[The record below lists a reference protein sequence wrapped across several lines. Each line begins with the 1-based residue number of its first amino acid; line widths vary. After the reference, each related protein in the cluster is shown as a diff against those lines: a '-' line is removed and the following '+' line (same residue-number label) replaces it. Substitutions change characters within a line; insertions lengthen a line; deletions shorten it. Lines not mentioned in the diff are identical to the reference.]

1 MRRSNVA
8 NAVPGSA
15 DLNEGELAINT
26 MDGAL
31 YFKKSNGTII
41 TGYDDTIMH
50 IDSDDNRVGI
60 GTASPNTP
68 LHLQSSIDYVARFQS
83 TDTTVGILL
92 QDSNATN
99 RITNT
104 NGHLVLSADINGVA
118 ANSSIRFIVDS
129 TSNNSADADM
139 VLNSTGLGIGTSTPV
154 FKLSVDSGTGDWPAH
169 FKSTD
174 NKAGIIIAD
183 DDTTAYFGAESSRA
197 FMGIQA
203 GIHVNNLNVMN
214 TGYVGIGTTSPARRL
229 TVQGSS
235 GDNLPAR
242 FIGGANTTHGS
253 IEFQD
258 PTTTADYK
266 VVIGSKTDD
275 LYFQSGGNEK
285 ARLTSGGFLGIGT
298 GTIADTPIHVYRAS
312 GITGIIPQLKLHANT
327 SDNTGTQGSS
337 IDFVASSD
345 KTAVGSRI
353 IAARVA
359 AGAHQNLKFHTA
371 RDTFA
376 MIIDENQN
384 VGIGVAD
391 PSAKLQV
398 DGAIVSEGG
407 SFASAQ
413 EGSVTD
419 VGLVVPKNNY
429 IYSDDGTYLR
439 RIIGTTS
446 AGLIEIGQGGT
457 ALITDIILKP
467 GSTGNVRVFASG
479 SEDVRINSSGNMG
492 VGTTNPIAKLVVS
505 NSEAEGIEF
514 FPGNFTNGNV
524 IQNYNRATNAYVSL
538 KQSAADYRFNIGTAE
553 KARIDT
559 LGRLLVTDNGY
570 NAQFGNNIGGN
581 SDKFVAVSSATAGQT
596 VAYHLGV
603 NDTAR
608 NSRVKLFMTDDAAT
622 ANRAFGIAQTWSA
635 GGAMPFILTMGNN
648 ERLKVSTTGTVT
660 FNNAYTFPASI
671 GTAGQILKVPATGT
685 DLIWGADAGGG
696 SATLLTDSDGDTL
709 IQVEEGTDDDIIR
722 FDVAGSEIA
731 QMTDDGVVLND
742 GYNFEGDVI
751 GAIKFKA
758 QAGEALTKGDTVYI
772 SGISGNTTIVSKA
785 DANDAAK
792 MPAFGLAASTVSLNA
807 AVQIVTFGT
816 LQGIDTSSYS
826 EGDELYVNVL
836 AGTLTDN
843 APTGSTSALQK
854 IAKVTR
860 SDASAGSVKVSGAG
874 RTNATP
880 NLDEGKIFVGN
891 ASNKSVQVDDTLHV
905 DMANS
910 RVGVNTTS
918 PGRSLHVDGT
928 VRIDGGTG
936 VATTGVLE
944 VMQNGDDYDSGISL
958 TSSFT
963 NSHRIWKNSSG
974 VLNIGSSVSTT
985 ALQQAVNG
993 DITLNAQIFKITGAS
1008 PYIEG
1013 TGTGAMRIKHTAG
1026 QTMHIRPDQN
1036 GPVSFFEGN
1045 SGNHVYLMTAT
1056 PTANSSTN
1064 DSSYLSFQTRSKK
1077 ADGTSQ
1083 SATASIRARTLNVS
1097 NNQSELLF
1105 TGMSQHRFT
1114 NDIVVEGNLT
1124 VNGTQT
1130 ILNTATLSVDDLNIT
1145 VADGAADAA
1154 AANGAGLTVDGA
1166 NATWTYSSGDD
1177 AWASNKHAQ
1186 FYTGGGT
1193 GTLSVGRTSDQ
1204 ALRLYADDNY
1214 NRIFAYQ
1221 DADSNQD
1228 HFFDLVRSF
1237 AGTGRADMRF
1247 MSGSAVHAVLDK
1259 DGNFGIN
1266 TAAPSN
1272 KLEVNGIGC
1281 MISGLRL
1288 GSSASGE
1295 GLIRHGGAT
1304 SYGVGITTGAL
1315 TSPNIKLF
1323 VAHAND
1329 GGGVGIG
1336 TTAPKSLLNVTGT
1349 GADGGILTLEND
1361 STSLVTDRKVGQIHF
1376 YSNDGSTNG
1385 AGVKADIKAI
1395 AENTIGSEIGLA
1407 FGTSG
1412 TGSATA
1418 VEAMRIDAS
1427 GKVGIGTSSPAE
1439 RLEVSGG
1446 HIKITNTGN
1455 ANLYIN
1461 ANNAGSDATI
1471 YFEEEDSVKAK
1482 IQHDASNDSM
1492 LFTDGAFADTMT
1504 LKGTRVGIRTT
1515 SPAEA
1520 LHVDGGNIRIN
1531 IPDTGSSPANT
1542 AEFQMFGYEGRGAGI
1557 RIRDSVNSASNASDR
1572 EWFVGSGYAT
1582 DGFGIGYASNGSQS
1596 SYLAQNKFLIKPNGN
1611 IGIGTYDPATKL
1623 QISNNG
1629 GHTSGN
1635 VAISHSSFDLY
1646 NPLEADTNEKGS
1658 IITFSDNYYDGTN
1671 YIRTTRAGIKGGTDT
1686 VGNTADGFLAFYTDS
1701 GGANSLIERMRI
1713 DKNGFVGIGD
1723 TTPEVH
1729 LDVRGTGDT
1738 WTKVNSGSNTA
1749 IVGIRLGTATNSR
1762 ENVLYR
1768 NKSNNLLTLRSG
1780 IDNAELNFIVGGSS
1794 QEAMRINGSG
1804 NVGIGT
1810 DNPSNLLHVH
1820 ATGNGSSALIIED
1833 DARRLEM
1840 GRDMIQAKNAN
1851 GSGIEN
1857 LYIQPAGTTS
1867 FASNSGAVAI
1877 GNTGTLNGAK
1887 LYVKN
1892 GSSGQTYSN
1901 MSGILIDVNGNS
1913 NSYYGLRVGS
1923 SSGNNHLTV
1932 TNAGNVGIGTAS
1944 VDAKLKV
1951 NQDAVA
1957 TSLKVTGG
1965 NSGSNIAEFV
1975 RDVGGTATVSVSGY
1989 SANPQMHFASTSN
2002 TFAVG
2007 VRSNSF
2013 NIADHS
2019 YIDGT
2024 NIRLAIDNTGR
2035 VGIGVDAPLAKL
2047 QVEEYGIDTT
2057 TSSTTATTQVAIHS
2071 FPIANFR
2078 SARFTIQITNSTDS
2092 TYHSTEILAIHDG
2105 TTANITEFGEV
2116 HTGSSVEA
2124 TFDADVSSG
2133 NFRLLATPTS
2143 TNSMAFKV
2151 VCHSLTV

>member
-1 MRRSNVA
+1 MRRSAVSGS
-8 NAVPGSA
+8 VPGGA
-15 DLNEGELAINT
+15 DLNLGELALNTADGAIFVKNGAGDIVTVSHDGILHYDEANSRIGINT
-26 MDGAL
+26 TNPTYKFHVGGSGSSYLAGGIQLNSTDKITIGNPNQFITAVNDTSLTLATDGSASL
-31 YFKKSNGTII
+31 TILDNG
-41 TGYDDTIMH
+41 
-50 IDSDDNRVGI
+50 NVGI
-60 GTASPNTP
+60 GTSSP
-68 LHLQSSIDYVARFQS
+68 A
-83 TDTTVGILL
+83 
-92 QDSNATN
+92 
-99 RITNT
+99 
-104 NGHLVLSADINGVA
+104 
-118 ANSSIRFIVDS
+118 
-129 TSNNSADADM
+129 
-139 VLNSTGLGIGTSTPV
+139 
-154 FKLSVDSGTGDWPAH
+154 FKLSVDSGTSDTVAH

-174 NKAGIIIAD
+174 NKANIIIAD
-183 DDTTAYFGAESSRA
+183 DDTAIYVSAESSRA
-197 FMGIQA
+197 SLGMQPGV
-203 GIHVNNLNVMN
+203 HTNNLNVMN
-214 TGYVGIGTTSPARRL
+214 TGYVGIGTVSPARRL

-298 GTIADTPIHVYRAS
+298 GSTADTPIHVYRAS
-312 GITGIIPQLKLHANT
+312 GISGIIPQLKLHANT

-345 KTAVGSRI
+345 KTAIGSRI
-353 IAARVA
+353 IATRVA

-391 PSAKLQV
+391 PGAKLQV

-407 SFASAQ
+407 SFASNL
-413 EGSVTD
+413 ETVTD
-419 VGLVVPKNNY
+419 AGLVIQKNDY
-429 IYSDDGTYLR
+429 IYSDDNSYLR
-439 RIIGTTS
+439 KIIGHTS
-446 AGLIEIGQGGT
+446 ANHIEIGQGGT
-457 ALITDIILKP
+457 VYIGDINLRP
-467 GSTGNVRVFASG
+467 GASGNVKFFSSGAS
-479 SEDVRINSSGNMG
+479 SEDVRIASTGNMG
-492 VGTTNPIAKLVVS
+492 VGTTNPLGKLVVS
-505 NSEAEGIEF
+505 NGGVEGIEF
-514 FPGNFTNGNV
+514 FPGNFTNGNT
-524 IQNYNRATNAYVSL
+524 IQHYNRSTNAYVTI
-538 KQSAADYRFNIGTAE
+538 KQTAADYRFNIGTAE

-603 NDTAR
+603 NDTSR
-608 NSRVKLFMTDDAAT
+608 NARVKLFMTDDAAT

-671 GTAGQILKVPATGT
+671 GAAGQILKVPATGT

-709 IQVEEGTDDDIIR
+709 IQVEESTDDDIIR
-722 FDVAGSEIA
+722 FDTAGQQRMTILSNGKVGIGNTATTILHVEDDNANSFGTTTAWEVQTSDSLALVNASNSDGDQITSFYMRASGNGGNVSARQILRNTSSGSGEIHW
-731 QMTDDGVVLND
+731 QMRDSAHTTTTNDKMILKSSGQLGIGISPSGAKLHIQDDSGVQLRVQSSLSTGDFYKSGNDLVIANNANGVVKFWNNSVERIRLDGSGHVRIGGAAAANASGSRQTLHIDSSTNGAAIRLSQND
-742 GYNFEGDVI
+742 S
-751 GAIKFKA
+751 GALFRYDTTNGLKVGTITN
-758 QAGEALTKGDTVYI
+758 EILTLQTNDT
-772 SGISGNTTIVSKA
+772 
-785 DANDAAK
+785 D
-792 MPAFGLAASTVSLNA
+792 
-807 AVQIVTFGT
+807 AVQI
-816 LQGIDTSSYS
+816 
-826 EGDELYVNVL
+826 
-836 AGTLTDN
+836 
-843 APTGSTSALQK
+843 
-854 IAKVTR
+854 
-860 SDASAGSVKVSGAG
+860 
-874 RTNATP
+874 NATQ
-880 NLDEGKIFVGN
+880 DVTIKGN
-891 ASNKSVQVDDTLHV
+891 
-905 DMANS
+905 
-910 RVGVNTTS
+910 
-918 PGRSLHVDGT
+918 
-928 VRIDGGTG
+928 
-936 VATTGVLE
+936 E
-944 VMQNGDDYDSGISL
+944 
-958 TSSFT
+958 
-963 NSHRIWKNSSG
+963 
-974 VLNIGSSVSTT
+974 LNIE
-985 ALQQAVNG
+985 
-993 DITLNAQIFKITGAS
+993 GAS
-1008 PYIEG
+1008 PYIRG
-1013 TGTGAMRIKHTAG
+1013 YGTGAMRIKHTAG
-1026 QTMHIRPDQN
+1026 QTMHIRPDEN
-1036 GPVSFFEGN
+1036 GQVSFYEGN

-1105 TGMSQHRFT
+1105 TGMSQHRFA
-1114 NDIVVEGNLT
+1114 NDVVVEGNIT

-1166 NATWTYSSGDD
+1166 NATWNYSSGDD

-1193 GTLSVGRTSDQ
+1193 GTLSVGRTSNQ
-1204 ALRLYADDNY
+1204 AIRLYADDNY

-1221 DADSNQD
+1221 DSDTNGD

-1237 AGTGRADMRF
+1237 DGTGKADMRF
-1247 MSGSAVHAVLDK
+1247 MSGSAVHMLVDK
-1259 DGNFGIN
+1259 SGN
-1266 TAAPSN
+1266 
-1272 KLEVNGIGC
+1272 
-1281 MISGLRL
+1281 
-1288 GSSASGE
+1288 
-1295 GLIRHGGAT
+1295 
-1304 SYGVGITTGAL
+1304 
-1315 TSPNIKLF
+1315 
-1323 VAHAND
+1323 
-1329 GGGVGIG
+1329 VGIG
-1336 TTAPKSLLNVTGT
+1336 TSTPSSRLNVVHSSNATNGIIVQNATAGT
-1349 GADGGILTLEND
+1349 AARSVIRLLSDAAQFDMYATSSTYSGVASWSDSGVLSTSSNASGGLVLNAQSGGIKFQDAT
-1361 STSLVTDRKVGQIHF
+1361 T
-1376 YSNDGSTNG
+1376 
-1385 AGVKADIKAI
+1385 
-1395 AENTIGSEIGLA
+1395 EI
-1407 FGTSG
+1407 
-1412 TGSATA
+1412 
-1418 VEAMRIDAS
+1418 MRISDG
-1427 GKVGIGTSSPAE
+1427 GKVGIGVSSPSKNLHVKDSDDYQLQLQGSNSFWNVGAGWSGYYQDSLLIANNTGDKFVIDPNGKVGIGVSSPSQK
-1439 RLEVSGG
+1439 LEVSGG
-1446 HIKITNTGN
+1446 HIKITNAGN
-1455 ANLYIN
+1455 ANLFIN

-1471 YFEEEDSVKAK
+1471 YFEEQDNVKAM

-1492 LFTDGAFADTMT
+1492 LFTDGALADTMT

-1515 SPAEA
+1515 SPVEA

-1531 IPDTGSSPANT
+1531 IPDTGTAPANT

-1557 RIRDSVNSASNASDR
+1557 RIRDSVNSASNGSDR

-1596 SYLAQNKFLIKPNGN
+1596 SYLAQNKFLITPNGN
-1611 IGIGTYDPATKL
+1611 VGIGTTSTSPGYKL
-1623 QISNNG
+1623 HVKETGTNAGAI
-1629 GHTSGN
+1629 N
-1635 VAISHSSFDLY
+1635 V
-1646 NPLEADTNEKGS
+1646 E
-1658 IITFSDNYYDGTN
+1658 DGTSWLRLVPN
-1671 YIRTTRAGIKGGTDT
+1671 LGGSGFNPMSAAGDIGLIFSNDNDSSTNSSTNGLLIAPHSTSASGIKILE
-1686 VGNTADGFLAFYTDS
+1686 DG
-1701 GGANSLIERMRI
+1701 R
-1713 DKNGFVGIGD
+1713 VGIGT
-1723 TTPEVH
+1723 TTPNSIFTVNTTT
-1729 LDVRGTGDT
+1729 TGDGIELQSSEVSIA
-1738 WTKVNSGSNTA
+1738 KLSRAVVNSTVVASLDGVTGRPIHIGGVVN
-1749 IVGIRLGTATNSR
+1749 
-1762 ENVLYR
+1762 ENVILA
-1768 NKSNNLLTLRSG
+1768 
-1780 IDNAELNFIVGGSS
+1780 NAG
-1794 QEAMRINGSG
+1794 G

-1833 DARRLEM
+1833 DVRRLEM

-1857 LYIQPAGTTS
+1857 LYIQPAGITS
-1867 FASNSGAVAI
+1867 LASNSGAVAI

-1989 SANPQMHFASTSN
+1989 SSNPQMHFASTAN

>member
-1 MRRSNVA
+1 LARKSDIRLRRSAVSGS
-8 NAVPGSA
+8 VPGGA
-15 DLNEGELAINT
+15 DLNLGELALNT
-26 MDGAL
+26 ADGAI
-31 YFKKSNGTII
+31 FVKNGGGDIVTVSHDGILH
-41 TGYDDTIMH
+41 YDEANSRI
-50 IDSDDNRVGI
+50 GI
-60 GTASPNTP
+60 GTTNPSSTFQVEGTGDYLANFKSSDAASGIKLTDSSS
-68 LHLQSSIDYVARFQS
+68 QSRFVNIS
-83 TDTTVGILL
+83 
-92 QDSNATN
+92 
-99 RITNT
+99 
-104 NGHLVLSADINGVA
+104 GHLVLLADANN
-118 ANSSIRFIVDS
+118 NSSNSTIRFNIDTASVGATDS
-129 TSNNSADADM
+129 SMILT
-139 VLNSTGLGIGTSTPV
+139 STGLGIGTASPA
-154 FKLSVDSGTGDWPAH
+154 FKLSVNSGTSDYPAH
-169 FKSTD
+169 FESTD
-174 NKAGIIIAD
+174 NKAAIIIAD
-183 DDTTAYFGAESSRA
+183 DDTTIYVSAESNRA
-197 FMGIQA
+197 SLGMQPGL
-203 GIHVNNLNVMN
+203 HVNNLNVMN
-214 TGYVGIGTTSPARRL
+214 TGYVGIGTSSPARRL
-229 TVQGSS
+229 TVEGAS

-266 VVIGSKTDD
+266 VVIGSKSDD

-298 GTIADTPIHVYRAS
+298 GSLADTPIHVYRAS

-327 SDNTGTQGSS
+327 SDDTGTQGSS

-391 PSAKLQV
+391 PGAKLQV

-413 EGSVTD
+413 EGSITD
-419 VGLVVPKNNY
+419 VGLVIPKNNY
-429 IYSDDGTYLR
+429 IYSDDGSYLR
-439 RIIGTTS
+439 KVIGHTS
-446 AGLIEIGQGGT
+446 TGLIEIGQGGT

-467 GSTGNVRVFASG
+467 GSTGNVRFFASG
-479 SEDVRINSSGNMG
+479 SEDVRINSLGNMG
-492 VGTTNPIAKLVVS
+492 VGTTIPLGNFVVS

-538 KQSAADYRFNIGTAE
+538 KQTAADYRFNIGTAE
-553 KARIDT
+553 KVRIDT

-570 NAQFGNNIGGN
+570 NAQFSANIGGN
-581 SDKFVAVSSATAGQT
+581 SDKFVAVSSATAGET

-622 ANRAFGIAQTWSA
+622 ANRAFGIAQSWSS
-635 GGAMPFILTMGNN
+635 GGAMPFILTMGSN

-671 GTAGQILKVPATGT
+671 GAAGQILKVPATGT

-709 IQVEEGTDDDIIR
+709 IQVEKSTDEDIIR
-722 FDVAGSEIA
+722 FDTAG
-731 QMTDDGVVLND
+731 QQRMTILSNGKVGIGNTATTILHVEDDNANSFGTTTAWEVQTSDSL
-742 GYNFEGDVI
+742 
-751 GAIKFKA
+751 
-758 QAGEALTKGDTVYI
+758 ALVNSSNSDADQITSFYMRA
-772 SGISGNTTIVSKA
+772 SGN
-785 DANDAAK
+785 
-792 MPAFGLAASTVSLNA
+792 G
-807 AVQIVTFGT
+807 
-816 LQGIDTSSYS
+816 
-826 EGDELYVNVL
+826 
-836 AGTLTDN
+836 
-843 APTGSTSALQK
+843 
-854 IAKVTR
+854 
-860 SDASAGSVKVSGAG
+860 
-874 RTNATP
+874 
-880 NLDEGKIFVGN
+880 GN
-891 ASNKSVQVDDTLHV
+891 ASARQILRNTASGSGEIHWQMRDAAHTTTTNDKMILKSSGQLGIGISPSGAKLHIQ
-905 DMANS
+905 D
-910 RVGVNTTS
+910 
-918 PGRSLHVDGT
+918 
-928 VRIDGGTG
+928 
-936 VATTGVLE
+936 
-944 VMQNGDDYDSGISL
+944 DSGVQL
-958 TSSFT
+958 
-963 NSHRIWKNSSG
+963 R
-974 VLNIGSSVSTT
+974 VQSSVSTGDFYKSGNDLVIANNANGVVKFWNNSAERIRLDGSGHVRIGGAAAANASGSRQT
-985 ALQQAVNG
+985 LHIDSTSNGAAIRLSQNDSGALFRYDTTNGLKVGTITNEILTLQTNDTDAVQINTTQDVTIFG
-993 DITLNAQIFKITGAS
+993 NELNIQGAS
-1008 PYIEG
+1008 PYIRG
-1013 TGTGAMRIKHTAG
+1013 YGTGAMRIKHTAG
-1026 QTMHIRPDQN
+1026 QTMHIRPDEN
-1036 GPVSFFEGN
+1036 GQVSFYEGS
-1045 SGNHVYLMTAT
+1045 SGNHVYLMTASPST
-1056 PTANSSTN
+1056 NSSTN

-1105 TGMSQHRFT
+1105 TGMSQHRFA
-1114 NDIVVEGNLT
+1114 NDVVVEGNLT

-1130 ILNTATLSVDDLNIT
+1130 VLNTSTLSVDDLNIT

-1193 GTLSVGRTSDQ
+1193 GTLSVGRTSNQ
-1204 ALRLYADDNY
+1204 AIRLYADDNY

-1221 DADSNQD
+1221 DSDTNGN
-1228 HFFDLVRSF
+1228 HYFDLVRSF
-1237 AGTGRADMRF
+1237 QGTGRADFRI
-1247 MSGSAVHAVLDK
+1247 L
-1259 DGNFGIN
+1259 N
-1266 TAAPSN
+1266 
-1272 KLEVNGIGC
+1272 
-1281 MISGLRL
+1281 
-1288 GSSASGE
+1288 GSSVHMLVDKSG
-1295 GLIRHGGAT
+1295 
-1304 SYGVGITTGAL
+1304 
-1315 TSPNIKLF
+1315 N
-1323 VAHAND
+1323 
-1329 GGGVGIG
+1329 VGIG
-1336 TTAPKSLLNVTGT
+1336 TSTPSSRLNVVHSSNATNGIIVQNATAGTAARSVIRLLSDAAQFDMYVTSSTYSGVASWSDSGVLSTSSNASGGLVLNAQAGGIKFQDATTEIMRISDGGNVGIGTNAPTRKLQVEGTGNTAIAITSPNTAYVQLALGDTDDDNYAQIILDNSSNKLQIQNGGGGVVGDRGITLDSSENVGIGTASPASGVKLHVQGWTRIVGGLQLSATNAQVTNIANSSLLFGT
-1349 GADGGILTLEND
+1349 NNTEKMRITADGD
-1361 STSLVTDRKVGQIHF
+1361 
-1376 YSNDGSTNG
+1376 
-1385 AGVKADIKAI
+1385 
-1395 AENTIGSEIGLA
+1395 
-1407 FGTSG
+1407 
-1412 TGSATA
+1412 
-1418 VEAMRIDAS
+1418 
-1427 GKVGIGTSSPAE
+1427 VGIGTSSPA
-1439 RLEVSGG
+1439 RKLDV
-1446 HIKITNTGN
+1446 
-1455 ANLYIN
+1455 
-1461 ANNAGSDATI
+1461 NAGS
-1471 YFEEEDSVKAK
+1471 
-1482 IQHDASNDSM
+1482 ASMVAQFKST
-1492 LFTDGAFADTMT
+1492 LTSSFVCFA
-1504 LKGTRVGIRTT
+1504 
-1515 SPAEA
+1515 
-1520 LHVDGGNIRIN
+1520 N
-1531 IPDTGSSPANT
+1531 SSST
-1542 AEFQMFGYEGRGAGI
+1542 ADQVRLG
-1557 RIRDSVNSASNASDR
+1557 
-1572 EWFVGSGYAT
+1572 
-1582 DGFGIGYASNGSQS
+1582 SNGTALTFSTNYAERMRIDTS
-1596 SYLAQNKFLIKPNGN
+1596 GN
-1611 IGIGTYDPATKL
+1611 VGIGTSNPATKL

-1635 VAISHSSFDLY
+1635 VTISHSSFDLY
-1646 NPLEADTNEKGS
+1646 NPLEANTNEKGS
-1658 IITFSDNYYDGTN
+1658 IMTFSDNYYDGTN

-1713 DKNGFVGIGD
+1713 DKDGFVGIGD

-1810 DNPSNLLHVH
+1810 NNPSNLLHIH
-1820 ATGNGSSALIIED
+1820 ATGNNSAALIVED

-1840 GRDMIQAKNAN
+1840 GRDMIQAKSSN
-1851 GSGIEN
+1851 GSTVQN
-1857 LYIQPAGTTS
+1857 LYIQPAGITS

-1892 GSSGQTYSN
+1892 GSSSQTYSN
-1901 MSGILIDVNGNS
+1901 MSGILIDVNGTS

-1957 TSLKVTGG
+1957 VGLKVTGG

-1975 RDVGGTATVSVSGY
+1975 RDVGGTTTVSVSGY
-1989 SANPQMHFASTSN
+1989 SSNPQMHFASTGN

-2057 TSSTTATTQVAIHS
+2057 TSSTTATTQVAIHT

-2078 SARFTIQITNSTDS
+2078 SARFTIQITNTTDS